1 MKAFILA
8 AGSTSLD
15 GVQQVEL
22 EKPVAGPAEILVS
35 MKAASLNF
43 RDLGIIAGKYFGGP
57 VQKDTVLL
65 SDGAGKVEAVG
76 EGVSRFQV
84 GDKVAGT
91 FFKDLIEGPANPMV
105 NPALGHSADG
115 VLAQY
120 MVLNENDAVKI
131 PANLN
136 YQEAACLP
144 CAALTAWHAMMTA
157 GRPVTK
163 GDTVLLLGTG
173 GVSTIALQFAKAL
186 AAKVI
191 ITSSSNDKLAKA
203 KEMGADLLINY
214 NEHPD
219 WDDEVKKINDGQGVD
234 CIVEV
239 GGIGTI
245 NKSMNCLGLGG
256 KIGMIG
262 VLAGADGECNPR
274 SLMMTGSSI
283 HGIFV
288 GNRQMFEEMNKAIE
302 EHDIH
307 PVVDKVFDFDDA
319 VEAIKYFK
327 SQAHMGKVVI
337 NIS

>member
-1 MKAFILA
+1 M
-8 AGSTSLD
+8 
-15 GVQQVEL
+15 
-22 EKPVAGPAEILVS
+22 
-35 MKAASLNF
+35 
-43 RDLGIIAGKYFGGP
+43 
-57 VQKDTVLL
+57 
-65 SDGAGKVEAVG
+65 
-76 EGVSRFQV
+76 
-84 GDKVAGT
+84 
-91 FFKDLIEGPANPMV
+91 IEGPANSMV